1 MKENVHNKT
10 AIAYHIFVHKTQKG
24 DCGMNILALIDGM
37 SEEEIGKMILGETN
51 SFICEKAQKLLDSL
65 MENEI
70 IDFFADASNATEGN
84 FRNGYYSRTL
94 NTVYGPLTLRVP
106 RDRIGQFKTRFIAP
120 YKRTT
125 DNICEMIQRLYVR
138 GMTEREIVDEIN
150 DDFGTS
156 LSRETV
162 RKTVNKVL
170 KDALVFNSRVIPDCP
185 IVFLDGTYVPIKRRY
200 DGTAKVEKEC
210 VMVALGI
217 TKEGEKVILGFY
229 FTPNEG
235 AWSWDDVLA
244 DLKSR
249 GLYSTS
255 LFITDGLQGMP
266 EAIQRNFP
274 GARHQLC
281 LVHETRTICRD
292 IRKSDRKTV
301 AGEFREAYSA
311 GSRDEAEKRL
321 SAFETKWEK
330 TYPNM
335 VRKLRRQ
342 ADLFTFMDYPKPLW
356 KTIYTSNAIEGFNSK
371 LKRQTRKRI
380 LMNSENNA
388 IITIASCCADYN
400 KNAGRIKL
408 RRFNEMSDDEKNSL
422 LLKN

>member
-1 MKENVHNKT
+1 
-10 AIAYHIFVHKTQKG
+10 
-24 DCGMNILALIDGM
+24 MNILSLIDGM
-37 SEEEIGKMILGETN
+37 SEEEIGKIIVGEVN
-51 SFICEKAQKLLDSL
+51 SFICEKAQTLLDGL
-65 MENEI
+65 MKNEI
-70 IDFFADASNATEGN
+70 IDFFADASNATDGN

-106 RDRIGQFKTRFIAP
+106 RDRIGQFKTKFFVP

-162 RKTVNKVL
+162 RTTVNKVL
-170 KDALVFNSRVIPDCP
+170 KEALDFNKRVIPNCP

-200 DGTAKVEKEC
+200 EGTSKVEKEC

-217 TKEGEKVILGFY
+217 TEEGEKVVLGFY

-249 GLYSTS
+249 GLYSAS
-255 LFITDGLQGMP
+255 LFVTDGLQGMP
-266 EAIQRNFP
+266 EAIHRNYP
-274 GARHQLC
+274 KAKHQLC

-292 IRKSDRKTV
+292 VRKSDRKTV
-301 AGEFREAYSA
+301 SGDFKNVYSA
-311 GSRDEAEKRL
+311 KDRAEAESRL
-321 SAFETKWEK
+321 SDFESKWEK

-335 VRKLRRQ
+335 VRKLRKQ
-342 ADLFTFMDYPKPLW
+342 IDLFTFMDYPKLLW
-356 KTIYTSNAIEGFNSK
+356 KSIYTSNAIEGFNSN
-371 LKRQTRKRI
+371 LKRLTRKRI
-380 LMNSENNA
+380 LMNSEDNA
-388 IITIASCCADYN
+388 VITIVSCCADYN
-400 KNAGRIKL
+400 KNAGKIRL
-408 RRFNEMSDDEKNSL
+408 RKFNDMSDEEKNSL

>member
-1 MKENVHNKT
+1 
-10 AIAYHIFVHKTQKG
+10 
-24 DCGMNILALIDGM
+24 MNILSLIDGM
-37 SEEEIGKMILGETN
+37 SEEEIGKIIVGEVN
-51 SFICEKAQKLLDSL
+51 SFICEKAQTLLDGL
-65 MENEI
+65 MKNEI
-70 IDFFADASNATEGN
+70 IDFFADASNATDGN

-106 RDRIGQFKTRFIAP
+106 RDRIGQFKTKFFVP

-162 RKTVNKVL
+162 RTTVNKVL
-170 KDALVFNSRVIPDCP
+170 KEALDFNKRVIPNCP

-200 DGTAKVEKEC
+200 EGTSKVEKEC

-217 TKEGEKVILGFY
+217 TEEGEKVVLGFY

-249 GLYSTS
+249 GLYSAS
-255 LFITDGLQGMP
+255 LFVTDGLQGMP
-266 EAIQRNFP
+266 EAIHRNYP
-274 GARHQLC
+274 KAKHQLC

-292 IRKSDRKTV
+292 VRKSDRKTV
-301 AGEFREAYSA
+301 SGDFKNVYSA
-311 GSRDEAEKRL
+311 KDRAEAESRL
-321 SAFETKWEK
+321 SGFEAKWEK

-335 VRKLRRQ
+335 VRKLRKQ
-342 ADLFTFMDYPKPLW
+342 IDLFTFMDYPKLLW
-356 KTIYTSNAIEGFNSK
+356 KSIYTSNAIEGFNSK
-371 LKRQTRKRI
+371 LKRMTRKRI
-380 LMNSENNA
+380 LMNSEDNA
-388 IITIASCCADYN
+388 VITIVSCCADYN
-400 KNAGRIKL
+400 KNAGKIRL
-408 RRFNEMSDDEKNSL
+408 RKFNDMSDEEKNSL

>member
-1 MKENVHNKT
+1 
-10 AIAYHIFVHKTQKG
+10 
-24 DCGMNILALIDGM
+24 MNILSLIDGM
-37 SEEEIGKMILGETN
+37 SEEEIGKIIVGEVN
-51 SFICEKAQKLLDSL
+51 SFICEKAQTLLDGL
-65 MENEI
+65 MKNEI
-70 IDFFADASNATEGN
+70 IDFFADASNATDGN

-106 RDRIGQFKTRFIAP
+106 RDRIGQFKTKFFVP

-162 RKTVNKVL
+162 RTTVNKVL
-170 KDALVFNSRVIPDCP
+170 KEALDFNKRVIPNCP

-200 DGTAKVEKEC
+200 EGTSKVEKEC

-217 TKEGEKVILGFY
+217 TEEGEKVVLGFY

-235 AWSWDDVLA
+235 AWSWDEVKA

-249 GLYSTS
+249 GLYSAS
-255 LFITDGLQGMP
+255 LFVTDGLQGMP
-266 EAIQRNFP
+266 EAIHRNYP
-274 GARHQLC
+274 KAKHQLC

-292 IRKSDRKTV
+292 VRKSDRKTV
-301 AGEFREAYSA
+301 SGDFKNVYSA
-311 GSRDEAEKRL
+311 KDRAEAESRL
-321 SAFETKWEK
+321 SGFEAKWEK

-335 VRKLRRQ
+335 VRKLRKQ
-342 ADLFTFMDYPKPLW
+342 IDLFTFMDYPKLLW
-356 KTIYTSNAIEGFNSK
+356 KSIYTSNAIEGFNSK
-371 LKRQTRKRI
+371 LKRLTRKRI
-380 LMNSENNA
+380 LMNSEDNA
-388 IITIASCCADYN
+388 VITIVSCCADYN
-400 KNAGRIKL
+400 KNAGKIRL
-408 RRFNEMSDDEKNSL
+408 RKFNDMSDEEKNSL

>member
-1 MKENVHNKT
+1 
-10 AIAYHIFVHKTQKG
+10 
-24 DCGMNILALIDGM
+24 MNILSLIDGM
-37 SEEEIGKMILGETN
+37 SEEEIGKIIVGEVN
-51 SFICEKAQKLLDSL
+51 SFICEKAQTLLDGL
-65 MENEI
+65 MKNEI
-70 IDFFADASNATEGN
+70 IDFFADASNATDGN

-106 RDRIGQFKTRFIAP
+106 RDRIGQFKTKFFVP

-162 RKTVNKVL
+162 RTTVNKVL
-170 KDALVFNSRVIPDCP
+170 KEALDFNKRVIPNCP

-200 DGTAKVEKEC
+200 EGTAKVEKEC

-217 TKEGEKVILGFY
+217 TEEGEKVVLGFY
-229 FTPNEG
+229 FAPNEG

-249 GLYSTS
+249 GLYSVS
-255 LFITDGLQGMP
+255 LFVTDGLQGMP
-266 EAIQRNFP
+266 EAIHRNYP
-274 GARHQLC
+274 KAKHQLC

-292 IRKSDRKTV
+292 VRKSDRKTV
-301 AGEFREAYSA
+301 SGDFKNVYSA
-311 GSRDEAEKRL
+311 KDRAEAESRL
-321 SAFETKWEK
+321 SGFEAKWEK

-335 VRKLRRQ
+335 VRKLRKQ
-342 ADLFTFMDYPKPLW
+342 IDLFTFMDYPKLLW
-356 KTIYTSNAIEGFNSK
+356 KSIYTSNAIEGFNSK
-371 LKRQTRKRI
+371 LKRLTRKRI
-380 LMNSENNA
+380 LMNSEDNA
-388 IITIASCCADYN
+388 VITIVSCCADYN
-400 KNAGRIKL
+400 KNAGKIRL
-408 RRFNEMSDDEKNSL
+408 RKFNDMSDEEKNSL

>member
-1 MKENVHNKT
+1 
-10 AIAYHIFVHKTQKG
+10 
-24 DCGMNILALIDGM
+24 MNILSLIDGM
-37 SEEEIGKMILGETN
+37 SEEEIGKIIVGEVN
-51 SFICEKAQKLLDSL
+51 SFICEKAQTLLDGL
-65 MENEI
+65 MKNEI
-70 IDFFADASNATEGN
+70 IDFFADASNATDGN

-106 RDRIGQFKTRFIAP
+106 RDRIGQFKTKFFVP

-162 RKTVNKVL
+162 RTTVNKVL
-170 KDALVFNSRVIPDCP
+170 KEALDFNKRVIPNCP

-200 DGTAKVEKEC
+200 EGTSKVEKEC

-217 TKEGEKVILGFY
+217 TEEGEKVVLGFY

-249 GLYSTS
+249 GLYSAS
-255 LFITDGLQGMP
+255 LFVTDGLQGMP
-266 EAIQRNFP
+266 EAIHRNYP
-274 GARHQLC
+274 KEKHQLC

-292 IRKSDRKTV
+292 VRKSDRKAV
-301 AGEFREAYSA
+301 SGDFKNVYSA
-311 GSRDEAEKRL
+311 KDRAEAESRL
-321 SAFETKWEK
+321 SGFEAKWEK

-335 VRKLRRQ
+335 VRKLRKQ
-342 ADLFTFMDYPKPLW
+342 IDLFTFMDYPKLLW
-356 KTIYTSNAIEGFNSK
+356 KSIYTSNAIEGFNSK
-371 LKRQTRKRI
+371 LKRLTRKRI
-380 LMNSENNA
+380 LMNSEDNA
-388 IITIASCCADYN
+388 VITIVSCCADYN
-400 KNAGRIKL
+400 KNAGKIRL
-408 RRFNEMSDDEKNSL
+408 RKFNDMSDEEKNSL
-422 LLKN
+422 LPKN

>member
-1 MKENVHNKT
+1 
-10 AIAYHIFVHKTQKG
+10 
-24 DCGMNILALIDGM
+24 MNILSLIDGM
-37 SEEEIGKMILGETN
+37 SEDEIGKMIVGEMN
-51 SFICEKAQKLLDSL
+51 SFICEKAQTLLDGL
-65 MENEI
+65 MKNEI
-70 IDFFADASNATEGN
+70 IDYFADASNATEGN

-106 RDRIGQFKTRFIAP
+106 RDRIGQFKTEFFVP

-162 RKTVNKVL
+162 RTTVNKVL
-170 KDALVFNSRVIPDCP
+170 KDALDFNRRIIPNRP

-200 DGTAKVEKEC
+200 EGTAKVEKEC

-217 TKEGEKVILGFY
+217 TEEGEKVVLGFY
-229 FTPNEG
+229 FAPNEG

-249 GLYSTS
+249 GLYSVS
-255 LFITDGLQGMP
+255 LFVTDGLQGMP
-266 EAIQRNFP
+266 EAIHRNYP
-274 GARHQLC
+274 KAKHQLC

-292 IRKSDRKTV
+292 VRKSDRKDV
-301 AGEFREAYSA
+301 SGGFKNVYSA
-311 GSRDEAEKRL
+311 KDRAEAESRL
-321 SAFETKWEK
+321 SDFESKWEK

-335 VRKLRRQ
+335 VRKLRKQ
-342 ADLFTFMDYPKPLW
+342 IDLFTFMDYPKLLW
-356 KTIYTSNAIEGFNSK
+356 KSIYTSNAIEGFNSK
-371 LKRQTRKRI
+371 LKRLTRKRI
-380 LMNSENNA
+380 LMNSEDNA
-388 IITIASCCADYN
+388 VITIVSCCADYN
-400 KNAGRIKL
+400 KNAGKIRL
-408 RRFNEMSDDEKNSL
+408 RKFNDMSDEEKNSL

>member
-1 MKENVHNKT
+1 
-10 AIAYHIFVHKTQKG
+10 
-24 DCGMNILALIDGM
+24 MNILSLIDGM
-37 SEEEIGKMILGETN
+37 SEDEIGKMIVGEMN
-51 SFICEKAQKLLDSL
+51 SFICEKAQTLLDGL
-65 MENEI
+65 MKNEI
-70 IDFFADASNATEGN
+70 IDYFADASNATEGN

-106 RDRIGQFKTRFIAP
+106 RDRIGQFKTEFFVP

-162 RKTVNKVL
+162 RTTVNKVL
-170 KDALVFNSRVIPDCP
+170 KDALDFNRRIIPNCP

-200 DGTAKVEKEC
+200 EGTAKVEKEC

-217 TKEGEKVILGFY
+217 TEEGEKVVLGFY
-229 FTPNEG
+229 FAPNEG

-249 GLYSTS
+249 GLYSVS
-255 LFITDGLQGMP
+255 LFVTDGLQGMP
-266 EAIQRNFP
+266 EAIHRNYP
-274 GARHQLC
+274 KAKHQLC

-292 IRKSDRKTV
+292 VRKSDRKAV
-301 AGEFREAYSA
+301 SGDFKNVYSA
-311 GSRDEAEKRL
+311 KDRAEAESRL
-321 SAFETKWEK
+321 SDFESKWEK

-335 VRKLRRQ
+335 VRKLRKQ
-342 ADLFTFMDYPKPLW
+342 IDLFTFMDYPKLLW
-356 KTIYTSNAIEGFNSK
+356 KSIYTSNAIEGFNSN
-371 LKRQTRKRI
+371 LKRLTRKRI
-380 LMNSENNA
+380 LMNSEDNA
-388 IITIASCCADYN
+388 VITIVSCCADYN
-400 KNAGRIKL
+400 KNAGKIRL
-408 RRFNEMSDDEKNSL
+408 RKFNDMSDEEKNSL

>member
-1 MKENVHNKT
+1 
-10 AIAYHIFVHKTQKG
+10 
-24 DCGMNILALIDGM
+24 MNILSLIDGM
-37 SEEEIGKMILGETN
+37 SEDEIGKMIVGEMN
-51 SFICEKAQKLLDSL
+51 SFICEKAQTLLDGL
-65 MENEI
+65 MKNEI
-70 IDFFADASNATEGN
+70 IDYFADASNATEGN

-106 RDRIGQFKTRFIAP
+106 RDRIGQFKTEFFVP

-162 RKTVNKVL
+162 RTTVNKVL
-170 KDALVFNSRVIPDCP
+170 KDALDFNRRIIPNRP

-200 DGTAKVEKEC
+200 EGTAKVEKEC

-217 TKEGEKVILGFY
+217 TEEGEKVVLGFY
-229 FTPNEG
+229 FAPNEG

-249 GLYSTS
+249 GLYSVS
-255 LFITDGLQGMP
+255 LFVTDGLQGMP
-266 EAIQRNFP
+266 EAIHRNYP
-274 GARHQLC
+274 KAKHQLC

-292 IRKSDRKTV
+292 VRKSDRKAV
-301 AGEFREAYSA
+301 SGDFKDVYSA
-311 GSRDEAEKRL
+311 KDRAEAESRL
-321 SAFETKWEK
+321 SDFESKWEK

-335 VRKLRRQ
+335 VRKLRKQ
-342 ADLFTFMDYPKPLW
+342 IDLFTFMDYPKLLW
-356 KTIYTSNAIEGFNSK
+356 KSIYTSNAIEGFNSK
-371 LKRQTRKRI
+371 LKRLTGKRI
-380 LMNSENNA
+380 LMNSEDNA
-388 IITIASCCADYN
+388 VITIVSCCADYN
-400 KNAGRIKL
+400 KNAGKIRL
-408 RRFNEMSDDEKNSL
+408 RKFNDMSDEEKNSL

>member
-1 MKENVHNKT
+1 
-10 AIAYHIFVHKTQKG
+10 
-24 DCGMNILALIDGM
+24 MNILSLIDGM
-37 SEEEIGKMILGETN
+37 SEDEIGKMIVGEMN
-51 SFICEKAQKLLDSL
+51 SFICEKTQTLLDGL
-65 MENEI
+65 MKNEI
-70 IDFFADASNATEGN
+70 IDYFADASNATEGN

-106 RDRIGQFKTRFIAP
+106 RDRIGQFKTEFFVP

-162 RKTVNKVL
+162 RTTVNKVL
-170 KDALVFNSRVIPDCP
+170 KDALDFNRRIIPNCP

-200 DGTAKVEKEC
+200 EGTAKVEKEC

-217 TKEGEKVILGFY
+217 TEEGEKVVLGFY
-229 FTPNEG
+229 FAPNEG

-249 GLYSTS
+249 GLYSVS
-255 LFITDGLQGMP
+255 LFVTDGLQGMP
-266 EAIQRNFP
+266 EAIHRNYP
-274 GARHQLC
+274 KAKHQLC

-292 IRKSDRKTV
+292 VRKSDRKAV
-301 AGEFREAYSA
+301 SGDFKNVYSA
-311 GSRDEAEKRL
+311 KDRAEAESRL
-321 SAFETKWEK
+321 SDFESKWEK

-335 VRKLRRQ
+335 VRKLRKQ
-342 ADLFTFMDYPKPLW
+342 IDLFTFMDYPKLLW
-356 KTIYTSNAIEGFNSK
+356 KSIYTSNAIEGFNSK
-371 LKRQTRKRI
+371 LKRLTRKRI
-380 LMNSENNA
+380 LMNSEDNA
-388 IITIASCCADYN
+388 VITIVSCCADYN
-400 KNAGRIKL
+400 KNAGKIRL
-408 RRFNEMSDDEKNSL
+408 RKFNDMSDEEKNSL

>member
-1 MKENVHNKT
+1 
-10 AIAYHIFVHKTQKG
+10 
-24 DCGMNILALIDGM
+24 MNILSLIDGM
-37 SEEEIGKMILGETN
+37 SEDEIGKMIVGEMN
-51 SFICEKAQKLLDSL
+51 SFICEKAQTLLDGL
-65 MENEI
+65 MKNEI
-70 IDFFADASNATEGN
+70 IDFFADASNATDGN

-106 RDRIGQFKTRFIAP
+106 RDRIGQFKTKFFVP

-162 RKTVNKVL
+162 RTTVNKVL
-170 KDALVFNSRVIPDCP
+170 KEALDFNKRVIPNCP

-200 DGTAKVEKEC
+200 EGTSKVEKEC

-217 TKEGEKVILGFY
+217 TEEGEKVVLGFY
-229 FTPNEG
+229 FAPNEG

-249 GLYSTS
+249 GLYSVS
-255 LFITDGLQGMP
+255 LFVTDGLQGMP
-266 EAIQRNFP
+266 EAIHRNYP
-274 GARHQLC
+274 KAKHQLC

-292 IRKSDRKTV
+292 VRKSDRKAV
-301 AGEFREAYSA
+301 SGDFKDVYSA
-311 GSRDEAEKRL
+311 KDRAEAESRL
-321 SAFETKWEK
+321 SDFESKWEK

-335 VRKLRRQ
+335 VRKLRKQ
-342 ADLFTFMDYPKPLW
+342 IDLFTFMDYPKLLW
-356 KTIYTSNAIEGFNSK
+356 KSIYTSNAIEGFNSK
-371 LKRQTRKRI
+371 LKRLTRKRI
-380 LMNSENNA
+380 LMNSEDNA
-388 IITIASCCADYN
+388 VITIVSCCADYN
-400 KNAGRIKL
+400 KNAGKIRL
-408 RRFNEMSDDEKNSL
+408 RKFNDMSDEEKNSL
-422 LLKN
+422 LPKN

>member
-1 MKENVHNKT
+1 
-10 AIAYHIFVHKTQKG
+10 
-24 DCGMNILALIDGM
+24 MNILSLIDGM
-37 SEEEIGKMILGETN
+37 SEEEIGKIIVGEVN
-51 SFICEKAQKLLDSL
+51 SFICEKAQTLLDGL
-65 MENEI
+65 MKNEI
-70 IDFFADASNATEGN
+70 IDFFADASNATDGN

-106 RDRIGQFKTRFIAP
+106 RDRIGQFKTKFFVP

-162 RKTVNKVL
+162 RTTVNKVL
-170 KDALVFNSRVIPDCP
+170 KEALDFNKRVIPNCP

-200 DGTAKVEKEC
+200 EGTSKVEKEC

-217 TKEGEKVILGFY
+217 TEEGEKVVLGFY

-249 GLYSTS
+249 GLYSAS
-255 LFITDGLQGMP
+255 LFVTDGLQGMP
-266 EAIQRNFP
+266 EAIHRNYP
-274 GARHQLC
+274 KAKHQLC

-292 IRKSDRKTV
+292 VRKSDRKTV
-301 AGEFREAYSA
+301 SGDFKNVYSA
-311 GSRDEAEKRL
+311 KDRAEAESRL
-321 SAFETKWEK
+321 SGFEAKWEK

-335 VRKLRRQ
+335 VRTLRKQ
-342 ADLFTFMDYPKPLW
+342 IDLFTFMDYPKLLW
-356 KTIYTSNAIEGFNSK
+356 KSIYTSNAIEGFNSK
-371 LKRQTRKRI
+371 LKRLTRKRI
-380 LMNSENNA
+380 LMNSEDNA
-388 IITIASCCADYN
+388 VITIVSCCADYN
-400 KNAGRIKL
+400 KNAGKIRL
-408 RRFNEMSDDEKNSL
+408 RKFNDMSDEEKNSL

>member
-1 MKENVHNKT
+1 
-10 AIAYHIFVHKTQKG
+10 
-24 DCGMNILALIDGM
+24 MNILSLIDGM
-37 SEEEIGKMILGETN
+37 SEDEIGKMIVGEMN
-51 SFICEKAQKLLDSL
+51 SFICEKAQTLLDGL
-65 MENEI
+65 MKNEI
-70 IDFFADASNATEGN
+70 IDYFADASNATEVN

-106 RDRIGQFKTRFIAP
+106 RDRIGQFKTEFFVP

-162 RKTVNKVL
+162 RTTVNKVL
-170 KDALVFNSRVIPDCP
+170 KDALDFNRRIIPNCP

-200 DGTAKVEKEC
+200 EGTAKVEKEC
-210 VMVALGI
+210 VMAALGI
-217 TKEGEKVILGFY
+217 TEEGEKVVLGFY
-229 FTPNEG
+229 FAPNEG

-249 GLYSTS
+249 GLYSVS
-255 LFITDGLQGMP
+255 LFVTDGLQGMP
-266 EAIQRNFP
+266 EAIHRNYP
-274 GARHQLC
+274 KAKHQLC

-292 IRKSDRKTV
+292 VRKSDRKAV
-301 AGEFREAYSA
+301 SGDFKDVYSA
-311 GSRDEAEKRL
+311 KDRAEAESRL
-321 SAFETKWEK
+321 SDFESKWEK

-335 VRKLRRQ
+335 VRKLRKQ
-342 ADLFTFMDYPKPLW
+342 IDLFTFMDYPKLLW
-356 KTIYTSNAIEGFNSK
+356 KSIYTSNAIEGFNSK
-371 LKRQTRKRI
+371 LKRLTRKRI
-380 LMNSENNA
+380 LMNSEDNA
-388 IITIASCCADYN
+388 VITIVSCCADYN
-400 KNAGRIKL
+400 KNAGKIRL
-408 RRFNEMSDDEKNSL
+408 RKFNDMSDEEKNSL

>member
-1 MKENVHNKT
+1 
-10 AIAYHIFVHKTQKG
+10 
-24 DCGMNILALIDGM
+24 MNILSLIDGM
-37 SEEEIGKMILGETN
+37 SEDEIGKMIVGEMN
-51 SFICEKAQKLLDSL
+51 SFICEKAQTLLDGL
-65 MENEI
+65 MKNEI
-70 IDFFADASNATEGN
+70 IDYFADASNATEGN

-106 RDRIGQFKTRFIAP
+106 RDRIGQFKTEFFVP

-162 RKTVNKVL
+162 RTTVNKVL
-170 KDALVFNSRVIPDCP
+170 KDALDFNRRIIPNCP

-200 DGTAKVEKEC
+200 EGTAKVEKEC

-217 TKEGEKVILGFY
+217 TEEGEKVVLGFY
-229 FTPNEG
+229 FAPNEG

-249 GLYSTS
+249 GLYSVS
-255 LFITDGLQGMP
+255 LFVTDGLQGMP
-266 EAIQRNFP
+266 EAIHRNYP
-274 GARHQLC
+274 KAKHQLC

-292 IRKSDRKTV
+292 VRKSDRKAV
-301 AGEFREAYSA
+301 SGGFKNVYSA
-311 GSRDEAEKRL
+311 KDRAEAESRL
-321 SAFETKWEK
+321 SDFESKWEK

-335 VRKLRRQ
+335 VRKLRKQ
-342 ADLFTFMDYPKPLW
+342 IDLFTFMDYPKLLW
-356 KTIYTSNAIEGFNSK
+356 KSIYTSNAIEGFNSK
-371 LKRQTRKRI
+371 LKRLTRKRI
-380 LMNSENNA
+380 LMNSEDNA
-388 IITIASCCADYN
+388 VITIVSCCADYN
-400 KNAGRIKL
+400 KNAGKIRL
-408 RRFNEMSDDEKNSL
+408 RKFNDMSDEEKNSL
-422 LLKN
+422 LPKN

>member
-1 MKENVHNKT
+1 
-10 AIAYHIFVHKTQKG
+10 
-24 DCGMNILALIDGM
+24 MNILSLIDGM
-37 SEEEIGKMILGETN
+37 SEEEIGKIIVGEVN
-51 SFICEKAQKLLDSL
+51 SFICEKAQTLLDGL
-65 MENEI
+65 MKNEI
-70 IDFFADASNATEGN
+70 IDFFADASNAMDGN

-106 RDRIGQFKTRFIAP
+106 RDRIGQFKTKFFVP

-162 RKTVNKVL
+162 RTTVNKVL
-170 KDALVFNSRVIPDCP
+170 KEALDFNKRVIPNCP

-200 DGTAKVEKEC
+200 EGTSKVEKEC

-217 TKEGEKVILGFY
+217 TEEGEKVVLGFY

-249 GLYSTS
+249 GLYSAS
-255 LFITDGLQGMP
+255 LFVTDGLQGMP
-266 EAIQRNFP
+266 EAIHRNYP
-274 GARHQLC
+274 KAKHQLC

-292 IRKSDRKTV
+292 VRKSDRKTV
-301 AGEFREAYSA
+301 SGDFKNVYSA
-311 GSRDEAEKRL
+311 KDRAEAESRL
-321 SAFETKWEK
+321 SGFEAKWEK

-335 VRKLRRQ
+335 VRKLRKQ
-342 ADLFTFMDYPKPLW
+342 IDLFTFMDYPKLLW
-356 KTIYTSNAIEGFNSK
+356 KSIYTSNAIEGFNSK
-371 LKRQTRKRI
+371 LKRLTRKRI
-380 LMNSENNA
+380 LMNSEDNA
-388 IITIASCCADYN
+388 VITIVSCCADYN
-400 KNAGRIKL
+400 KNAGKIRL
-408 RRFNEMSDDEKNSL
+408 RKFNDMSDEEKNSL

>member
-1 MKENVHNKT
+1 
-10 AIAYHIFVHKTQKG
+10 
-24 DCGMNILALIDGM
+24 MNILSLIDGM
-37 SEEEIGKMILGETN
+37 SEDEIGKMIVGEMN
-51 SFICEKAQKLLDSL
+51 SFICEKAQTLLDGL
-65 MENEI
+65 MKNEI
-70 IDFFADASNATEGN
+70 IDYFADASNATEGN

-106 RDRIGQFKTRFIAP
+106 RDRIGQFKTEFFVP

-162 RKTVNKVL
+162 RTTVNKVL
-170 KDALVFNSRVIPDCP
+170 KDALDFNRRIIPNCP

-200 DGTAKVEKEC
+200 EGTAKVEKEC

-217 TKEGEKVILGFY
+217 TEEGEKVVLGFY
-229 FTPNEG
+229 FAPNEG

-249 GLYSTS
+249 GLYSVS
-255 LFITDGLQGMP
+255 LFVTDGLQGMP
-266 EAIQRNFP
+266 EAIHRNYP
-274 GARHQLC
+274 KAKHQLC

-292 IRKSDRKTV
+292 VRKSDRKAV
-301 AGEFREAYSA
+301 SGDFKDVYSA
-311 GSRDEAEKRL
+311 KDRAEAESRL
-321 SAFETKWEK
+321 SDFESKWEK

-335 VRKLRRQ
+335 VRKLRKQ
-342 ADLFTFMDYPKPLW
+342 IDLFTFMDYPKLLW
-356 KTIYTSNAIEGFNSK
+356 KSIYTSNAIEGFNSK
-371 LKRQTRKRI
+371 LKRLTRKRI
-380 LMNSENNA
+380 LMNSEDNA
-388 IITIASCCADYN
+388 VITNVSCCADYN
-400 KNAGRIKL
+400 KNAGKIRL
-408 RRFNEMSDDEKNSL
+408 RKFNDMSDEEKNSL

>member
-1 MKENVHNKT
+1 
-10 AIAYHIFVHKTQKG
+10 
-24 DCGMNILALIDGM
+24 MNILSLIDGM
-37 SEEEIGKMILGETN
+37 SEDEIGKMIVGEMN
-51 SFICEKAQKLLDSL
+51 SFICEKAQTLLDGL
-65 MENEI
+65 MKNEI
-70 IDFFADASNATEGN
+70 IDYFADASNATEGN

-106 RDRIGQFKTRFIAP
+106 RDRIGQFKTEFFVP

-162 RKTVNKVL
+162 RTTVNKVL
-170 KDALVFNSRVIPDCP
+170 KDALDFNRSIIPNCP

-200 DGTAKVEKEC
+200 EGTAKVEKEC

-217 TKEGEKVILGFY
+217 TEEGEKVVLGFY
-229 FTPNEG
+229 FAPNEG

-249 GLYSTS
+249 GLYSVS
-255 LFITDGLQGMP
+255 LFVTDGLQGMP
-266 EAIQRNFP
+266 EAIHRNYP
-274 GARHQLC
+274 KAKHQLC

-292 IRKSDRKTV
+292 VRKSDRKAV
-301 AGEFREAYSA
+301 SGDFKNIYSA
-311 GSRDEAEKRL
+311 KDRAEAESRL
-321 SAFETKWEK
+321 SDFESKWEK

-335 VRKLRRQ
+335 VRKLRKQ
-342 ADLFTFMDYPKPLW
+342 IDLFTFMDYPKLLW
-356 KTIYTSNAIEGFNSK
+356 KSIYTSNAIEGFNSK
-371 LKRQTRKRI
+371 LKRLTRKRI
-380 LMNSENNA
+380 LMNSEDNA
-388 IITIASCCADYN
+388 VITIVSCCADYN
-400 KNAGRIKL
+400 KNAGKIRL
-408 RRFNEMSDDEKNSL
+408 RKFNDMSDEEKNSL

>member
-1 MKENVHNKT
+1 
-10 AIAYHIFVHKTQKG
+10 
-24 DCGMNILALIDGM
+24 MNILSLIDGM
-37 SEEEIGKMILGETN
+37 SEEEIGKIIVGEVN
-51 SFICEKAQKLLDSL
+51 SFICEKAQTLLDGL
-65 MENEI
+65 MKNEI
-70 IDFFADASNATEGN
+70 IDFFADASNATDGN

-106 RDRIGQFKTRFIAP
+106 RDRIGQFKTKFFVP

-162 RKTVNKVL
+162 RTTVNKVL
-170 KDALVFNSRVIPDCP
+170 KEALDFNKRVIPNCP

-200 DGTAKVEKEC
+200 EGTSKVEKEC

-217 TKEGEKVILGFY
+217 TEEGEKVVLGFY
-229 FTPNEG
+229 FAPNEG

-249 GLYSTS
+249 GLYSVS
-255 LFITDGLQGMP
+255 LFVTDGLQGMP
-266 EAIQRNFP
+266 EAIHRNYP
-274 GARHQLC
+274 KAKHQLC

-292 IRKSDRKTV
+292 VLKSDRKTV
-301 AGEFREAYSA
+301 SGDFKNVYSA
-311 GSRDEAEKRL
+311 KDRAEAESRL
-321 SAFETKWEK
+321 SGFEAKWEK

-335 VRKLRRQ
+335 VRKLRKQ
-342 ADLFTFMDYPKPLW
+342 IDLFTFMDYPKLLW
-356 KTIYTSNAIEGFNSK
+356 KSIYTSNAIEGFNSK
-371 LKRQTRKRI
+371 LKRLTRKRI
-380 LMNSENNA
+380 LMNSEDNA
-388 IITIASCCADYN
+388 VITIVSCCADYN
-400 KNAGRIKL
+400 KNAGKIRL
-408 RRFNEMSDDEKNSL
+408 RKFNDMSDEEKNSL

>member
-1 MKENVHNKT
+1 
-10 AIAYHIFVHKTQKG
+10 
-24 DCGMNILALIDGM
+24 MNILSLIDGM
-37 SEEEIGKMILGETN
+37 SEEEIGKIIVGEVN
-51 SFICEKAQKLLDSL
+51 SFICEKAQTLLDGL
-65 MENEI
+65 MKNEI
-70 IDFFADASNATEGN
+70 IDFFADASNATDGN

-106 RDRIGQFKTRFIAP
+106 RDRIGQFKTEFFVP

-162 RKTVNKVL
+162 RTTVNKVL
-170 KDALVFNSRVIPDCP
+170 KDALDFNRRIIPNRP

-200 DGTAKVEKEC
+200 EGTSKVEKEC

-217 TKEGEKVILGFY
+217 TEEGEKVVLGFY

-249 GLYSTS
+249 GLYSAS
-255 LFITDGLQGMP
+255 LFVTDGLQGMP
-266 EAIQRNFP
+266 EAIHRNYP
-274 GARHQLC
+274 KAKHQLC

-292 IRKSDRKTV
+292 VRKSDRKTV
-301 AGEFREAYSA
+301 SGDFKNVYSA
-311 GSRDEAEKRL
+311 KDRAEAESRL
-321 SAFETKWEK
+321 SGFEAKWEK

-335 VRKLRRQ
+335 VRKLRKQ
-342 ADLFTFMDYPKPLW
+342 IDLFTFMDYPKLLW
-356 KTIYTSNAIEGFNSK
+356 KSIYTSNAIEGFNSK
-371 LKRQTRKRI
+371 LKRLTRKRI
-380 LMNSENNA
+380 LMNSEDNA
-388 IITIASCCADYN
+388 VITIVSCCADYN
-400 KNAGRIKL
+400 KNAGKIRL
-408 RRFNEMSDDEKNSL
+408 RKFNDMSDEEKNSL

>member
-1 MKENVHNKT
+1 
-10 AIAYHIFVHKTQKG
+10 
-24 DCGMNILALIDGM
+24 MNILSLIDGM
-37 SEEEIGKMILGETN
+37 SEDEIGKMIVGEMN
-51 SFICEKAQKLLDSL
+51 SFICEKAQTLLDGL
-65 MENEI
+65 MKNEI
-70 IDFFADASNATEGN
+70 IDYFADASNATEGN

-106 RDRIGQFKTRFIAP
+106 RDRIGQFKTEFFVP

-162 RKTVNKVL
+162 RTTVNKVL
-170 KDALVFNSRVIPDCP
+170 KDALDFNRRIIPNRP

-200 DGTAKVEKEC
+200 EGTAKVEKEC

-217 TKEGEKVILGFY
+217 TEEGEKVVLGFY
-229 FTPNEG
+229 FAPNEG

-249 GLYSTS
+249 GLYSVS
-255 LFITDGLQGMP
+255 LFVTDGLQGMP
-266 EAIQRNFP
+266 EAIHRNYP
-274 GARHQLC
+274 KAKHQLC

-292 IRKSDRKTV
+292 VRKSDRKAV
-301 AGEFREAYSA
+301 SGGFKDIYSA
-311 GSRDEAEKRL
+311 KDRAEAESRL
-321 SAFETKWEK
+321 SDFESKWEK

-335 VRKLRRQ
+335 VRKLRKQ
-342 ADLFTFMDYPKPLW
+342 IDLFTFMDYPKLLW
-356 KTIYTSNAIEGFNSK
+356 KSIYTSNAIEGFNSK
-371 LKRQTRKRI
+371 LKRLTRKRI
-380 LMNSENNA
+380 LMNSEDNA
-388 IITIASCCADYN
+388 VITIVSCCADYN
-400 KNAGRIKL
+400 KNAGKIRL
-408 RRFNEMSDDEKNSL
+408 RKFNDMSDEEKNSL
-422 LLKN
+422 LPKN

>member
-1 MKENVHNKT
+1 
-10 AIAYHIFVHKTQKG
+10 
-24 DCGMNILALIDGM
+24 MNILSLIDGM
-37 SEEEIGKMILGETN
+37 SEDEIGKMIVGEMN
-51 SFICEKAQKLLDSL
+51 SFICEKAQTLLDGL
-65 MENEI
+65 MKNEI
-70 IDFFADASNATEGN
+70 IDYFADASNATEGN

-106 RDRIGQFKTRFIAP
+106 RDRIGQFKTEFFVP

-162 RKTVNKVL
+162 RTTVNKVL
-170 KDALVFNSRVIPDCP
+170 KDALDFNRRIIPNCP
-185 IVFLDGTYVPIKRRY
+185 IVFLDGTYVPIERRY
-200 DGTAKVEKEC
+200 EGTAKVEKEC

-217 TKEGEKVILGFY
+217 TEEGEKVVLGFY
-229 FTPNEG
+229 FAPNEG

-249 GLYSTS
+249 GLYSVS
-255 LFITDGLQGMP
+255 LFVTDGLQGMP
-266 EAIQRNFP
+266 EAIHRNDP
-274 GARHQLC
+274 KAKHQLC

-292 IRKSDRKTV
+292 VRKSDRKAV
-301 AGEFREAYSA
+301 SGDFKNVYSA
-311 GSRDEAEKRL
+311 KDRAEAESRL
-321 SAFETKWEK
+321 SDFESKWEK

-335 VRKLRRQ
+335 VRKLRKQ
-342 ADLFTFMDYPKPLW
+342 IDLFTFMDYPKLLW
-356 KTIYTSNAIEGFNSK
+356 KSIYTSNAIEGFNSK
-371 LKRQTRKRI
+371 LKRLTGQRI
-380 LMNSENNA
+380 LMNSEDHA
-388 IITIASCCADYN
+388 VITIVSCCADYN
-400 KNAGRIKL
+400 KNAGKIRL
-408 RRFNEMSDDEKNSL
+408 RKFNDMSDEEKNSL

>member
-1 MKENVHNKT
+1 
-10 AIAYHIFVHKTQKG
+10 
-24 DCGMNILALIDGM
+24 MNILSLIDGM
-37 SEEEIGKMILGETN
+37 SEEEIGKIIVGEVN
-51 SFICEKAQKLLDSL
+51 SFICEKAQTLLDGL
-65 MENEI
+65 MKNEI
-70 IDFFADASNATEGN
+70 IDFFADASNATDGN

-106 RDRIGQFKTRFIAP
+106 RDRIGQFKTKFFVP

-162 RKTVNKVL
+162 RTTVNKVL
-170 KDALVFNSRVIPDCP
+170 KEALDFNKRVIPNCP

-200 DGTAKVEKEC
+200 EGTSKVEKEC

-217 TKEGEKVILGFY
+217 TEEGEKVVLGFY
-229 FTPNEG
+229 FAPNEG

-249 GLYSTS
+249 GLYSVS
-255 LFITDGLQGMP
+255 LFVTDGLQGMP
-266 EAIQRNFP
+266 EAIHRNYP
-274 GARHQLC
+274 KAKHQLC

-292 IRKSDRKTV
+292 VRKSDRKAV
-301 AGEFREAYSA
+301 SGDFKNVYSA
-311 GSRDEAEKRL
+311 KDRAEAESRL
-321 SAFETKWEK
+321 SDFESKWEK

-335 VRKLRRQ
+335 VRKLRKQ
-342 ADLFTFMDYPKPLW
+342 IDLFTFMDYPKLLW
-356 KTIYTSNAIEGFNSK
+356 KSIYTSNAIEGFNSK
-371 LKRQTRKRI
+371 LKRLTRKRI
-380 LMNSENNA
+380 LMNSEDNA
-388 IITIASCCADYN
+388 VITIVSCCADYN
-400 KNAGRIKL
+400 KNAGKIRL
-408 RRFNEMSDDEKNSL
+408 RKFNDMSDEEKNSL

>member
-1 MKENVHNKT
+1 
-10 AIAYHIFVHKTQKG
+10 
-24 DCGMNILALIDGM
+24 MNILSLIDGM
-37 SEEEIGKMILGETN
+37 SEEEIGKIIVGEVN
-51 SFICEKAQKLLDSL
+51 SFICEKAQTLLDGL
-65 MENEI
+65 MKNEI
-70 IDFFADASNATEGN
+70 IDFFADASNATDGN

-106 RDRIGQFKTRFIAP
+106 RDRIGQFKTKFFVP

-162 RKTVNKVL
+162 RTTVNKVL
-170 KDALVFNSRVIPDCP
+170 KEALDFNKRVIPNCP

-200 DGTAKVEKEC
+200 EGTSKVEKEC

-217 TKEGEKVILGFY
+217 TEEGEKVVLGFY

-249 GLYSTS
+249 GLYSAS
-255 LFITDGLQGMP
+255 LFVTDGLQGMP
-266 EAIQRNFP
+266 EAIHRNYP
-274 GARHQLC
+274 KAKHQLC

-292 IRKSDRKTV
+292 VRKSDRKTV
-301 AGEFREAYSA
+301 SGDFKNVYSA
-311 GSRDEAEKRL
+311 KDRAEAESRL
-321 SAFETKWEK
+321 SGFEAKWEK

-335 VRKLRRQ
+335 VRKLRKQ
-342 ADLFTFMDYPKPLW
+342 IDLFTFMDYPKLLW
-356 KTIYTSNAIEGFNSK
+356 KSIYTSNAIEGFNSK
-371 LKRQTRKRI
+371 LKRLTGKRI
-380 LMNSENNA
+380 LMNSEDNA
-388 IITIASCCADYN
+388 VITIVSCCADYN
-400 KNAGRIKL
+400 KNAGKIRL
-408 RRFNEMSDDEKNSL
+408 RKFNDMSDEEKNSL

>member
-1 MKENVHNKT
+1 
-10 AIAYHIFVHKTQKG
+10 
-24 DCGMNILALIDGM
+24 MNILSLIDGM
-37 SEEEIGKMILGETN
+37 SEEEIGKIIVGEVN
-51 SFICEKAQKLLDSL
+51 SFICEKAQTLLDGL
-65 MENEI
+65 MKNEI
-70 IDFFADASNATEGN
+70 IDFFADASNATDGN

-106 RDRIGQFKTRFIAP
+106 RDRIGQFKTKFFVP

-162 RKTVNKVL
+162 RTTVNKVL
-170 KDALVFNSRVIPDCP
+170 KEALDFNKRVIPNCP

-200 DGTAKVEKEC
+200 EGTSKVEKEC

-217 TKEGEKVILGFY
+217 TEEGEKVVLGFY

-249 GLYSTS
+249 GLYSAS
-255 LFITDGLQGMP
+255 LFVTDGLQGMP
-266 EAIQRNFP
+266 EAIHRNYP
-274 GARHQLC
+274 KAKHQLC

-292 IRKSDRKTV
+292 VRKSDRKTV
-301 AGEFREAYSA
+301 SGDFKNVYSA
-311 GSRDEAEKRL
+311 KDKAEAESRL
-321 SAFETKWEK
+321 SGFEAKWEK

-335 VRKLRRQ
+335 VRKLRKQ
-342 ADLFTFMDYPKPLW
+342 IDLFTFMDYPKLLW
-356 KTIYTSNAIEGFNSK
+356 KSIYTSNAIEGFNSK
-371 LKRQTRKRI
+371 LKRLTRKRI
-380 LMNSENNA
+380 LMNSEDNA
-388 IITIASCCADYN
+388 VITIVSCCADYN
-400 KNAGRIKL
+400 KNAGKIRL
-408 RRFNEMSDDEKNSL
+408 RKFNDMSDEEKNSL

>member
-1 MKENVHNKT
+1 
-10 AIAYHIFVHKTQKG
+10 
-24 DCGMNILALIDGM
+24 MNILSLIDGM
-37 SEEEIGKMILGETN
+37 SEEEIGKIIVGEVN
-51 SFICEKAQKLLDSL
+51 SFICEKAQTLLDGL
-65 MENEI
+65 MKNEI
-70 IDFFADASNATEGN
+70 IDYFADASNATDGN

-106 RDRIGQFKTRFIAP
+106 RDRIGQFKTKFFVP

-162 RKTVNKVL
+162 RTTVNKVL
-170 KDALVFNSRVIPDCP
+170 KEALDFNKRVIPNCP

-200 DGTAKVEKEC
+200 EGTSKVEKEC

-217 TKEGEKVILGFY
+217 TEEGEKVVLGFY

-249 GLYSTS
+249 GLYSAS
-255 LFITDGLQGMP
+255 LFVTDGLQGMP
-266 EAIQRNFP
+266 EAIHRNYP
-274 GARHQLC
+274 KAKHQLC

-292 IRKSDRKTV
+292 VRKSDRKTV
-301 AGEFREAYSA
+301 SGDFKNVYSA
-311 GSRDEAEKRL
+311 KDRAEAESRL
-321 SAFETKWEK
+321 SGFEAKWEK

-335 VRKLRRQ
+335 VRKLRKQ
-342 ADLFTFMDYPKPLW
+342 IDLFTFMDYPKLLW
-356 KTIYTSNAIEGFNSK
+356 KSIYTSNAIEGFNSK
-371 LKRQTRKRI
+371 LKRLTRKRI
-380 LMNSENNA
+380 LMNSEDNA
-388 IITIASCCADYN
+388 VITIVSCCADYN
-400 KNAGRIKL
+400 KNAGKIRL
-408 RRFNEMSDDEKNSL
+408 RKFNDMSDEEKNSL

>member
-1 MKENVHNKT
+1 
-10 AIAYHIFVHKTQKG
+10 
-24 DCGMNILALIDGM
+24 MNILSLIDGM
-37 SEEEIGKMILGETN
+37 SEDEIGKMIVGEMN
-51 SFICEKAQKLLDSL
+51 SFICEKAQTLLDGL
-65 MENEI
+65 MKNEI
-70 IDFFADASNATEGN
+70 IDFFADASNATDGN

-106 RDRIGQFKTRFIAP
+106 RDRIGQFKTEFFVP

-162 RKTVNKVL
+162 RTTVNKVL
-170 KDALVFNSRVIPDCP
+170 KDALDFNRRIIPNCP

-200 DGTAKVEKEC
+200 EGTAKVEKEC

-217 TKEGEKVILGFY
+217 TEEGEKVVLGFY
-229 FTPNEG
+229 FAPNEG

-249 GLYSTS
+249 GLYSVS
-255 LFITDGLQGMP
+255 LFVTDGLQGMP
-266 EAIQRNFP
+266 EAIHRNDP
-274 GARHQLC
+274 KAKHQLC

-292 IRKSDRKTV
+292 VRKSDRKAV
-301 AGEFREAYSA
+301 SGDFKDVYSA
-311 GSRDEAEKRL
+311 KDRAEAESRL
-321 SAFETKWEK
+321 SDFESKWEK

-335 VRKLRRQ
+335 VRKLRKQ
-342 ADLFTFMDYPKPLW
+342 IDLFTFMDYPKLLW
-356 KTIYTSNAIEGFNSK
+356 KSIYTSNAIEGFNSK
-371 LKRQTRKRI
+371 LKRLTGKRI
-380 LMNSENNA
+380 LMNSEDNA
-388 IITIASCCADYN
+388 VITIVSCCADYN
-400 KNAGRIKL
+400 KNAGKIRL
-408 RRFNEMSDDEKNSL
+408 RKFNDMSDEEKNSL

>member
-1 MKENVHNKT
+1 
-10 AIAYHIFVHKTQKG
+10 
-24 DCGMNILALIDGM
+24 MNILSLIDGM
-37 SEEEIGKMILGETN
+37 SEDEIGKMIVGEMN
-51 SFICEKAQKLLDSL
+51 SFICEKAQTLLDGL
-65 MENEI
+65 MKNEI
-70 IDFFADASNATEGN
+70 IDYFAEASNATEVN

-106 RDRIGQFKTRFIAP
+106 RDRIGQFKTEFFVP

-162 RKTVNKVL
+162 RTTVNKVL
-170 KDALVFNSRVIPDCP
+170 KDALDFNRRIIPNRP

-200 DGTAKVEKEC
+200 EGTAKVEKEC

-217 TKEGEKVILGFY
+217 TEEGEKVVLGFY
-229 FTPNEG
+229 FAPNEG

-249 GLYSTS
+249 GLYSVS
-255 LFITDGLQGMP
+255 LFVTDGLQGMP
-266 EAIQRNFP
+266 EAIHRNYP
-274 GARHQLC
+274 KAKHQLC

-292 IRKSDRKTV
+292 VRKSDRKAV
-301 AGEFREAYSA
+301 SGDFKNVYSA
-311 GSRDEAEKRL
+311 KDRAEAESRL
-321 SAFETKWEK
+321 SDFESKWEK

-335 VRKLRRQ
+335 VRKLRKQ
-342 ADLFTFMDYPKPLW
+342 IDLFTFMDYPKLLW
-356 KTIYTSNAIEGFNSK
+356 KSIYTSNAIEGFNSK
-371 LKRQTRKRI
+371 LKRLTRKRI
-380 LMNSENNA
+380 LMNSEDNA
-388 IITIASCCADYN
+388 VITIVSCCADYN
-400 KNAGRIKL
+400 KNAGKIRL
-408 RRFNEMSDDEKNSL
+408 RKFNDMSDEEKNSL

>member
-1 MKENVHNKT
+1 
-10 AIAYHIFVHKTQKG
+10 
-24 DCGMNILALIDGM
+24 MNILSLIDGM
-37 SEEEIGKMILGETN
+37 SEDEIGKMIVGEMN
-51 SFICEKAQKLLDSL
+51 SFICEKAQTLLDGL
-65 MENEI
+65 MKNEI
-70 IDFFADASNATEGN
+70 IDYFADASNATEGN

-106 RDRIGQFKTRFIAP
+106 RDRIGQFKTEFFVP

-162 RKTVNKVL
+162 RTTVNKVL
-170 KDALVFNSRVIPDCP
+170 KDALDFNRRIIPNCP

-200 DGTAKVEKEC
+200 EGTAKVEKEC

-217 TKEGEKVILGFY
+217 TEEGEKVVLGFY
-229 FTPNEG
+229 FAPNEG

-249 GLYSTS
+249 GLYSVS
-255 LFITDGLQGMP
+255 LFVTDGLQGMP
-266 EAIQRNFP
+266 EAIHRNYP
-274 GARHQLC
+274 KAKHQLC

-292 IRKSDRKTV
+292 VRKSDRKAV
-301 AGEFREAYSA
+301 SGDFKNVYSA
-311 GSRDEAEKRL
+311 KDRAEAESRL
-321 SAFETKWEK
+321 SDFESKWEK

-335 VRKLRRQ
+335 VRKLRKQ
-342 ADLFTFMDYPKPLW
+342 IDLFTFMDYPKLLW
-356 KTIYTSNAIEGFNSK
+356 KSIYTSNAIEGFNSK
-371 LKRQTRKRI
+371 LKRLTRKRI
-380 LMNSENNA
+380 LMNSEDNA
-388 IITIASCCADYN
+388 VITNVSCCADYN
-400 KNAGRIKL
+400 KNAGKIRL
-408 RRFNEMSDDEKNSL
+408 RKFNDMSDEEKNSL
-422 LLKN
+422 LPKN

>member
-1 MKENVHNKT
+1 
-10 AIAYHIFVHKTQKG
+10 
-24 DCGMNILALIDGM
+24 MNILSLIDGM
-37 SEEEIGKMILGETN
+37 SEDEIGKMIVGEMN
-51 SFICEKAQKLLDSL
+51 SFICEKAQTLLDGL
-65 MENEI
+65 MKNEI
-70 IDFFADASNATEGN
+70 IDFFADASNATDGN

-106 RDRIGQFKTRFIAP
+106 RDRIGQFKTKFFVP

-162 RKTVNKVL
+162 RTTVNKVL
-170 KDALVFNSRVIPDCP
+170 KEALDFNKRVIPNCP

-200 DGTAKVEKEC
+200 EGTSKVEKEC

-217 TKEGEKVILGFY
+217 TEEGEKVVLGFY

-249 GLYSTS
+249 GLYSAS
-255 LFITDGLQGMP
+255 LFVTDGLQGMP
-266 EAIQRNFP
+266 EAIHRNYP
-274 GARHQLC
+274 KAKHQLC

-292 IRKSDRKTV
+292 VRKSDRKTV
-301 AGEFREAYSA
+301 SGDFKNVYSA
-311 GSRDEAEKRL
+311 KDRAEAESRL
-321 SAFETKWEK
+321 SGFEAKWEK

-335 VRKLRRQ
+335 VRKLRKQ
-342 ADLFTFMDYPKPLW
+342 IDLFTFMDYPKLLW
-356 KTIYTSNAIEGFNSK
+356 KSIYTSNAIEGFNSK
-371 LKRQTRKRI
+371 LKRLTRKRI
-380 LMNSENNA
+380 LMNSEDNA
-388 IITIASCCADYN
+388 VITIVSCCADYN
-400 KNAGRIKL
+400 KNAGKIRL
-408 RRFNEMSDDEKNSL
+408 RKFNDMSDEEKNSL

>member
-1 MKENVHNKT
+1 
-10 AIAYHIFVHKTQKG
+10 
-24 DCGMNILALIDGM
+24 
-37 SEEEIGKMILGETN
+37 MIVGEMN
-51 SFICEKAQKLLDSL
+51 SFICEKAQTLLDGL
-65 MENEI
+65 MKNEI
-70 IDFFADASNATEGN
+70 IDFFADASNATDGN

-106 RDRIGQFKTRFIAP
+106 RDRIGQFKTKFFVP

-162 RKTVNKVL
+162 RTTVNKVL
-170 KDALVFNSRVIPDCP
+170 KEALDFNKRVIPNCP

-200 DGTAKVEKEC
+200 EGTSKVEKEC

-217 TKEGEKVILGFY
+217 TEEGEKVVLGFY

-249 GLYSTS
+249 GLYSAS
-255 LFITDGLQGMP
+255 LFVTDGLQGMP
-266 EAIQRNFP
+266 EAIHRNYP
-274 GARHQLC
+274 KAKHQLC

-292 IRKSDRKTV
+292 VRKSDRKTV
-301 AGEFREAYSA
+301 SGDFKNVYSA
-311 GSRDEAEKRL
+311 KDRAEAESRL
-321 SAFETKWEK
+321 SGFEAKWEK

-335 VRKLRRQ
+335 VRKLRKQ
-342 ADLFTFMDYPKPLW
+342 IDLFTFMDYPKLLW
-356 KTIYTSNAIEGFNSK
+356 KSIYTSNAIEGFNSK
-371 LKRQTRKRI
+371 LKRLTRKRI
-380 LMNSENNA
+380 LMNSEDNA
-388 IITIASCCADYN
+388 VITIVSCCADYN
-400 KNAGRIKL
+400 KNAGKIRL
-408 RRFNEMSDDEKNSL
+408 RKFNDMSDEEKNSL

>member
-1 MKENVHNKT
+1 
-10 AIAYHIFVHKTQKG
+10 
-24 DCGMNILALIDGM
+24 MNILSLIDGM
-37 SEEEIGKMILGETN
+37 SEDEIGKMIVGEMN
-51 SFICEKAQKLLDSL
+51 SFICEKAQTLLDGL
-65 MENEI
+65 MKNEI
-70 IDFFADASNATEGN
+70 IDYFADASNATEGN

-106 RDRIGQFKTRFIAP
+106 RDRIGQFKTEFFVP

-162 RKTVNKVL
+162 RTTVNKVL
-170 KDALVFNSRVIPDCP
+170 KDALDFNRRIIPNCP

-200 DGTAKVEKEC
+200 EGTSKVEKEC

-217 TKEGEKVILGFY
+217 TEEGEKVVLGFY

-249 GLYSTS
+249 GLYSAS
-255 LFITDGLQGMP
+255 LFVTDGLQGMP
-266 EAIQRNFP
+266 EAIHRNYP
-274 GARHQLC
+274 KAKHQLC

-292 IRKSDRKTV
+292 VRKSDRKAV
-301 AGEFREAYSA
+301 SGDFKNVYSA
-311 GSRDEAEKRL
+311 KDRAEAESRL
-321 SAFETKWEK
+321 SDFESKWEK

-335 VRKLRRQ
+335 VRKLRKQ
-342 ADLFTFMDYPKPLW
+342 IDLFTFMDYPKLLW
-356 KTIYTSNAIEGFNSK
+356 KSIYTSNAIEGFNSK
-371 LKRQTRKRI
+371 LKRLTGKRI
-380 LMNSENNA
+380 LMNSEDNA
-388 IITIASCCADYN
+388 VITIVSCCADYN
-400 KNAGRIKL
+400 KNAGKIRL
-408 RRFNEMSDDEKNSL
+408 RKFNDMSDEEKNSL

>member
-1 MKENVHNKT
+1 
-10 AIAYHIFVHKTQKG
+10 
-24 DCGMNILALIDGM
+24 MNILSLIDGM
-37 SEEEIGKMILGETN
+37 SEDEIGKMIVGEMN
-51 SFICEKAQKLLDSL
+51 SFICEKAQTLLDGL
-65 MENEI
+65 MKNEI
-70 IDFFADASNATEGN
+70 IDFFADASNATDGN

-106 RDRIGQFKTRFIAP
+106 RDRIGQFKTKFFVP

-162 RKTVNKVL
+162 RTTVNKVL
-170 KDALVFNSRVIPDCP
+170 KEALDFNKRVIPNCP

-200 DGTAKVEKEC
+200 EGTSKVEKEC

-217 TKEGEKVILGFY
+217 TEEGEKVVLGFY
-229 FTPNEG
+229 FAPNEG

-249 GLYSTS
+249 GLYSVS
-255 LFITDGLQGMP
+255 LFVTDGLQGMP
-266 EAIQRNFP
+266 EAIHRNYP
-274 GARHQLC
+274 KAKHQLC

-292 IRKSDRKTV
+292 VRKSDRKTV
-301 AGEFREAYSA
+301 SGDFKNVYSA
-311 GSRDEAEKRL
+311 KDRAEAESRL
-321 SAFETKWEK
+321 SGFEAKWEK

-335 VRKLRRQ
+335 VRKLRKQ
-342 ADLFTFMDYPKPLW
+342 IDLFTFMDYPKLLW
-356 KTIYTSNAIEGFNSK
+356 KSIYTSNAIEGFNSK
-371 LKRQTRKRI
+371 LKRLTRKRI
-380 LMNSENNA
+380 LMNSEDNA
-388 IITIASCCADYN
+388 VITIVSCCADYN
-400 KNAGRIKL
+400 KNAGKIRL
-408 RRFNEMSDDEKNSL
+408 RKFNDMSDEEKNSL